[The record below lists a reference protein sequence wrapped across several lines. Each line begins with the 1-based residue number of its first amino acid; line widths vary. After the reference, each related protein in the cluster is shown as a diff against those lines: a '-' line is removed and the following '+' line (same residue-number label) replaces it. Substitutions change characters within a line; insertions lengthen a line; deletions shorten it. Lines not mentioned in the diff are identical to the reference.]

1 MKSLDSR
8 KQFLSGASTAAGS
21 IIFLAILVA
30 IQYIVL
36 QHPVRWDLTKTGK
49 FTLSSQSKKVLET
62 LKEKKL
68 SVDALAFY
76 ETKSVSARDA
86 VKDLMDQYR
95 DLYPDFTYSF
105 IDPDRDRAIAKAN
118 KIESYPT
125 IVLKVGDREERIT
138 TADEETVTNAVMKLL
153 RDDAKKVYFL
163 KGHGERSPDSSE
175 ANGFKVAQEQIVK
188 QNYKTAESVLMQ
200 EGSVPA
206 DAKILVV
213 AGPQT
218 DLMDTELEAIQQ
230 YLKKGG
236 SLLVLLDPF
245 KAPKLCDF
253 LTQYGFRTADDI
265 VVDRMSKAFGGDYL
279 MPIITTYIDSPI
291 TKNFTLASFFPEARS
306 VTVPEKQGA
315 GLDSQEL
322 ALTSE
327 VSWTINKEQLDSGKA
342 TFDPKTG
349 KKGPISV
356 MAVSTRVE
364 SDALPKDSQVPETN
378 PAEQPAPDAV
388 NAPEKKPQKAR
399 IVVCGSSLFAAN
411 KFFKLQGNG
420 DLFMNTVSWLAEDE
434 NLIAIRPKSTHSQPM
449 VLTERDSAI
458 VFFVSVVLLPFSWV
472 LAGLAVYLY
481 RRRVVAA

>member
-1 MKSLDSR
+1 MKSLDSQ
-8 KQFLSGASTAAGS
+8 KQFISGASTAAGS
-21 IIFLAILVA
+21 IIFLAIIVV

-49 FTLSSQSKKVLET
+49 FTLSSQSKKILET

-68 SVDALAFY
+68 AVDALAFY
-76 ETKSVSARDA
+76 ETKSVASKDA
-86 VKDLMDQYR
+86 VKDLLDQYR
-95 DLYPDFTYSF
+95 DVDPDFRFSF

-125 IVLKVGDREERIT
+125 IVLKVGDKEERIS
-138 TADEETVTNAVMKLL
+138 TADEETVTNALMKLL
-153 RDDAKKVYFL
+153 RNEVKKVYFL
-163 KGHGERSPDSSE
+163 KGHGERSPASSE
-175 ANGFKVAQEQIVK
+175 ANGFKTAQQHIEK
-188 QNYKTAESVLMQ
+188 QNYQTAETVLMQ
-200 EGSVPA
+200 EGSVPQ
-206 DAKILVV
+206 DAKILII

-218 DLMDTELEAIQQ
+218 DLMEPELDAIQK
-230 YLKKGG
+230 YLKRGG
-236 SLLVLLDPF
+236 SLFVLLDPF
-245 KAPKLCDF
+245 KAPKLCTF
-253 LTQYGFRTADDI
+253 LTQYGFETADDI

-306 VTVPEKQGA
+306 VSAPNKKKTGF
-315 GLDSQEL
+315 DSQEL
-322 ALTSE
+322 ALTSP
-327 VSWTINKEQLDSGKA
+327 VSWTINKQQLDSGKA
-342 TFDPKTG
+342 TFDSTLD

-356 MAVSTRVE
+356 MAVTTLVE
-364 SDALPKDSQVPETN
+364 
-378 PAEQPAPDAV
+378 PDAGAK
-388 NAPEKKPQKAR
+388 NPQSTEKNLKEPSGQDAEKASEKKPEKAR
-399 IVVCGSSLFAAN
+399 IVVCGSSLLAAN

-449 VLTERDSAI
+449 ILTERNSAI

-481 RRRVVAA
+481 RRRVAAA